1 LELMDSQHPSIH
13 TSYTMQTTK
22 TRLIFEVRQQNLSYN
37 ETKRK
42 VGE

>member
-1 LELMDSQHPSIH
+1 
-13 TSYTMQTTK
+13 MQTTK